1 MITYIY
7 SYIYVCVRVCI
18 SMCVYVYHACIYT
31 YICYTLVS
39 IYMHICIRAYGSIR
53 IFFEHR
59 GCPVR
64 NADPSP
70 IMELARRQGVTT
82 FKGGGRKRRG
92 ICATILS
99 SACVCIGTY
108 PLNSQVATRVGK
120 SACADYWRL

>member
-1 MITYIY
+1 M
-7 SYIYVCVRVCI
+7 YVCVSAI
-18 SMCVYVYHACIYT
+18 PCVYMYAMRAYAHTYVMHLYLYTCIYV
-31 YICYTLVS
+31 YTRMGAFALVLVCVS
-39 IYMHICIRAYGSIR
+39 FSFR
-53 IFFEHR
+53 ENR

-70 IMELARRQGVTT
+70 IMEIARRHGVTT

-108 PLNSQVATRVGK
+108 PLHSQVATRVGK